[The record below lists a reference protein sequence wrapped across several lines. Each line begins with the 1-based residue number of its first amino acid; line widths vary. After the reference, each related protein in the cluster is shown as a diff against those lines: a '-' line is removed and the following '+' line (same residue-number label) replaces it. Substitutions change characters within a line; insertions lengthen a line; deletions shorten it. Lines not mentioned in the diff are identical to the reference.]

1 LALLA
6 QAMGAS
12 KVAHNYLEQSLPIR
26 VALKDRQGEAADL
39 KVLGTVQRTWEDYQM
54 SHQYLTQALE
64 IFQALKLHA
73 PEADA
78 WLEMGLT
85 YEVQNKLNEAEAAY
99 DQARQIY
106 QGLGNEAGVLEAN
119 GGLARCLLATDRAH
133 EAKGPMRAGLAWL
146 ETHSLASINDPIH
159 LYLTIYRVLRATNNT
174 DEAKKA
180 LQVCQTLIQKRAE
193 MIEETDLRASFLDN
207 LPEQTEFAR

>member
-1 LALLA
+1 
-6 QAMGAS
+6 
-12 KVAHNYLEQSLPIR
+12 
-26 VALKDRQGEAADL
+26 
-39 KVLGTVQRTWEDYQM
+39 
-54 SHQYLTQALE
+54 
-64 IFQALKLHA
+64 
-73 PEADA
+73 
-78 WLEMGLT
+78 
-85 YEVQNKLNEAEAAY
+85 
-99 DQARQIY
+99 
-106 QGLGNEAGVLEAN
+106 
-119 GGLARCLLATDRAH
+119 
-133 EAKGPMRAGLAWL
+133 MRAGLAWL